1 MLAAR
6 LKKVLGPAVLV
17 SPEADGSVTLREPKV
32 MAVTVLQIPKR
43 AITINLQ
50 RMGDFSGVKEGRWKQ
65 RCDYMFALDVTG
77 GSEVVFVE
85 LKKSLDTGK
94 EKAMEQL
101 RRSPPVLMYLKSL
114 CEIEERRAPGGGEL
128 RLRYFVV
135 SEKYSPKLD
144 KQPVRPAQAPK
155 TENFKEIRVGVVV
168 GSHLAFDFLFR
179 G

>member
-6 LKKVLGPAVLV
+6 LKKILESKTLV
-17 SPEADGSVTLREPKV
+17 SPEADGSVTLREQDV
-32 MAVTVLQIPKR
+32 MDVSVLQIPER
-43 AITINLQ
+43 AATVNLQ
-50 RMGDFSGVKEGRWKQ
+50 HIGDFSGVKNGRWKQ
-65 RCDYMFALDVTG
+65 RCDYMFALDQVD

-114 CEIEERRAPGGGEL
+114 CQLEEQCTDEGVEL
-128 RLRYFVV
+128 RLRYFVI
-135 SEKYSPKLD
+135 SERYGERLD
-144 KQPVRPAQAPK
+144 KQRVRPNRRPE
-155 TENFKEIRVGVVV
+155 TEQFKSIQVGIVV
-168 GSHLAFDFLFR
+168 GGPLTFASLFS